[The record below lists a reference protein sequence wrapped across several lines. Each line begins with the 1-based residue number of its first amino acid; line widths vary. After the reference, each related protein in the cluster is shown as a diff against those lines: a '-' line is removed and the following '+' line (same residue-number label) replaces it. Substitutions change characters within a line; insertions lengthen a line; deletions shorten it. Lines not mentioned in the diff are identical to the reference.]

1 MRDIELNNM
10 LTTFIKV
17 RCIGGPKMKKKIE
30 EKSVLS
36 MVYMLEVLNRRGLPV
51 RENVRKNLNWLKKW
65 YSQEEDEEF
74 LELALL
80 QICAVIKMGLVREA
94 DIALYNDICAL
105 AGTSMEE
112 LLESC
117 APMAKRMK
125 ISRYGIQGLIGKWM
139 PSRKNPMKKS
149 EVVDDIIDKLV
160 NHREGQYYYCYER
173 NRSGDRYPEML
184 ENDVYKLVINREES
198 YFFDLKQF
206 RIYTFKD

>member
-1 MRDIELNNM
+1 MRE
-10 LTTFIKV
+10 
-17 RCIGGPKMKKKIE
+17 KIE
-30 EKSVLS
+30 EEYILS
-36 MVYMLEVLNRRGLPV
+36 MIYTLSALSCRGMTIRGIVRR
-51 RENVRKNLNWLKKW
+51 NLNWLKKW
-65 YSQEEDEEF
+65 YGQEQDREL

-80 QICAVIKMGLVREA
+80 QICAVFRMGLVKEA

-117 APMAKRMK
+117 APMAKPMK
-125 ISRYGIQGLIGKWM
+125 ISWYGIQGLIGKWM

>member
-1 MRDIELNNM
+1 
-10 LTTFIKV
+10 
-17 RCIGGPKMKKKIE
+17 MKKKIE

-36 MVYMLEVLNRRGLPV
+36 MIYMLEVLNRRGLPV

-117 APMAKRMK
+117 VPMAKRMK
-125 ISRYGIQGLIGKWM
+125 ISRYGIQGLISKWM

>member
-1 MRDIELNNM
+1 MHR
-10 LTTFIKV
+10 
-17 RCIGGPKMKKKIE
+17 KIE
-30 EKSVLS
+30 EEPILS
-36 MVYMLEVLNRRGLPV
+36 MIYTLEAFSCRGLSIRETV
-51 RENVRKNLNWLKKW
+51 RRNLEWLKKW
-65 YSQEEDEEF
+65 YSQEEYGEF
-74 LELALL
+74 LELAIL
-80 QICAVIKMGLVREA
+80 QICAVIRMGMVRET
-94 DIALYNDICAL
+94 DVLLYDDICAL

-117 APMAKRMK
+117 VPMAKPMK
-125 ISRYGIQGLIGKWM
+125 ISWYGIQGLIGKWM

-149 EVVDDIIDKLV
+149 EVVDDIMDKLE